1 MIAVIVRWKN
11 SVRRIFALQHPRR
24 MRHAN
29 EKHRLRIAFPRGIVY
44 RLAGMLFEEVVDVL
58 NDSRVAPADRPYS
71 LGEPAYGWTKRD
83 AILPDLPSVRRSSNV
98 SQRPSSSTCSIRI
111 LCSCRRSI

>member
-1 MIAVIVRWKN
+1 MIAVIVRRKN
-11 SVRRIFALQHPRR
+11 RVRRIFALQHPRR

-58 NDSRVAPADRPYS
+58 NDSRVAPADSPYS
-71 LGEPAYGWTKRD
+71 FGEPAYRWTKRD
-83 AILPDLPSVRRSSNV
+83 AILPDLSLRAQVLQCLPK
-98 SQRPSSSTCSIRI
+98 TI
-111 LCSCRRSI
+111 LVHLFHPDIVQL